1 MPSVEPIQVSS
12 TGTFASTPSSIQSA
26 PYRKTLPSNNSPP
39 YDAKLASEYQRLPK
53 MKFLGSIRS
62 PPPGA
67 FQYVIKGKP
76 NQTATDDFKE
86 KEKKVYLLYCD
97 VNQIKSKMTKI
108 QKDIEMKQK
117 LIEWRQQKEER
128 EAEERRKEQERLMNI
143 YMKKQEKEKKFEEQ
157 AKRMKE
163 RFLELK
169 EQQDNELKMKGFTNK
184 SG

>member
-12 TGTFASTPSSIQSA
+12 TATFPSTPSSIQSA

-86 KEKKVYLLYCD
+86 KEKKVYLFVLY
-97 VNQIKSKMTKI
+97 
-108 QKDIEMKQK
+108 
-117 LIEWRQQKEER
+117 LI
-128 EAEERRKEQERLMNI
+128 RL
-143 YMKKQEKEKKFEEQ
+143 KVK
-157 AKRMKE
+157 
-163 RFLELK
+163 
-169 EQQDNELKMKGFTNK
+169 
-184 SG
+184 